1 MARKKTITRDQILNA
16 AYEVVAENG
25 FSKFT
30 ARNIATQMNCST
42 QPIYL
47 EFKNMEDLKQELI
60 KSVLEKLSDE
70 VLSKE
75 QTGDSLVDL
84 GLNYIEFAH
93 KENNLYKSLFMENDF
108 DGKKVHEL
116 SYEYFKNDRL
126 NEGKYA
132 DFTEEKKRS
141 VYTGFWIIVSGF
153 AALTS
158 SNIIDF
164 SKEDTIDFL
173 EKAIAIIIHQEENV
187 TLSFDEL
194 K

>member
-126 NEGKYA
+126 NEGKYT